1 MAFIDS
7 PSDQDFFDS
16 NRAPAGHVPNYV
28 KTFAARPAVY
38 DAWKQLAGAIKATMD
53 QRRYELVTL
62 AVATAL
68 KSSYCSLAHG
78 QILADKFYTSEEV
91 AALVEE
97 PALDPVDRAVMAFG
111 RKVALAADDITQ
123 ADVDELKAAGLSDAD
138 VLDVTLAAAARCFFS
153 KTLDATGTAPD
164 AAYNNLPEGLRKVL
178 TVGRPIDQVVSGN
191 SAPSRPGARCRPDCR
206 AVGAELPDTA

>member
-7 PSDQDFFDS
+7 PSDQGFFDR

-38 DAWKQLAGAIKATMD
+38 DAWKQLAGAIRASMD

-97 PALDPVDRAVMAFG
+97 PAVDPVDRAVMAFAV
-111 RKVALAADDITQ
+111 KVALSADSITQ
-123 ADVDELKAAGLSDAD
+123 EDVDELKAAGLGDDD

-153 KTLDATGTAPD
+153 KTLDATGTPPD
-164 AAYNNLPEGLRKVL
+164 AAFNTLPETLRKVL
-178 TVGRPIDQVVSGN
+178 TVGRPIERPHSG
-191 SAPSRPGARCRPDCR
+191 
-206 AVGAELPDTA
+206 

>member
-7 PSDQDFFDS
+7 PSDQGFFDR
-16 NRAPAGHVPNYV
+16 NRAPAGHVPNFV

-38 DAWKQLAGAIKATMD
+38 EAWKQLNGAIKASMD

-62 AVATAL
+62 AVAIAL

-78 QILADKFYTSEEV
+78 QVLADKFYTSEEV

-97 PALDPVDRAVMAFG
+97 PAVDPVDRAVMTFA

-123 ADVDELKAAGLSDAD
+123 ADVDELKSAGLSDDD
-138 VLDVTLAAAARCFFS
+138 VLDVALAAAARCFFS
-153 KTLDATGTAPD
+153 KTLDATGTLPD
-164 AAYNNLPEGLRKVL
+164 AAYNTLPETLRNAL
-178 TVGRPIDQVVSGN
+178 TVGRPIEQPHSG
-191 SAPSRPGARCRPDCR
+191 
-206 AVGAELPDTA
+206 

>member
-1 MAFIDS
+1 MAYIDS
-7 PSDQDFFDS
+7 PSDQGFFDS
-16 NRAPAGHVPNYV
+16 NRAPAGHVPNFV

-38 DAWKQLAGAIKATMD
+38 DAWKQLTGAIKASMD

-91 AALVEE
+91 AALVGE

-111 RKVALAADDITQ
+111 RKVALAADTVTQ
-123 ADVDELKAAGLSDAD
+123 ADVDELRSVGLSDAD
-138 VLDVTLAAAARCFFS
+138 VLDVTVAAAARCFFS
-153 KTLDATGTAPD
+153 KTLEATGTPPD
-164 AAYNNLPEGLRKVL
+164 AAFNTLPEALRKAL
-178 TVGRPIDQVVSGN
+178 TVGRPIEQAHSG
-191 SAPSRPGARCRPDCR
+191 
-206 AVGAELPDTA
+206 